1 MNYLR
6 LLGGYMMRSQL
17 TFSIT
22 AIALIFPLAF
32 ISCADNADNNSNTNT
47 NQQAQA
53 YTEQDFVSD
62 PNLAAHPD
70 RKVVVVHL
78 EPETADESSN
88 LTGEIGFDVI
98 PFNYTA
104 ATNQT
109 LCWEDPDA
117 DAAHVMK
124 LLDSE
129 GQELVSIGANEECV
143 TVTLVPGRYEMH
155 LIHDNK
161 SDATVPLF
169 IQPNVP
175 SDQIASSQTSES
187 ANVKKLIATNKCVG
201 CDLRYTLFDFTTL
214 ENCTVDNVGE
224 NDVATMDL
232 NQSDMTGST
241 FKGFSVC
248 NGLFY
253 EVILK
258 DATIIGGNFDA
269 TTFSAS
275 DLSNSTSTSVEFID
289 VDFSGASFENAI
301 ITDSDFFQ
309 AQFFPDQFNDNNPT
323 IFNGATITN
332 SNFQESF
339 GLKLAVFWNTTLK
352 DCDLTGLDLTENFL
366 FGQTDLT
373 GSNLTSTNLSNTIM
387 ADVIFDDVILEQANL
402 SGFVCGQCSFTG
414 ANFEGANVQGINIDA
429 TGAIWTDGACVCQDA
444 SCSNC

>member
-6 LLGGYMMRSQL
+6 LLGGYIMRSQL

-22 AIALIFPLAF
+22 AIALICPLAF
-32 ISCADNADNNSNTNT
+32 ISCADNDNNNNT
-47 NQQAQA
+47 NQQPHA
-53 YTEQDFVSD
+53 YTEQDFASD

-98 PFNYTA
+98 PFNYTD

-129 GQELVSIGANEECV
+129 GQELVSIGANEGCV

-161 SDATVPLF
+161 ADAPVTLF

-175 SDQIASSQTSES
+175 SDQIASSRTSES
-187 ANVKKLIATNKCVG
+187 ANVKKLIATNRCIG

-214 ENCTVDNVGE
+214 ENCTVDNVGGP
-224 NDVATMDL
+224 DSATMYL

-241 FKGFSVC
+241 FKYFTVC
-248 NGLFY
+248 NGFFY

-258 DATIIGGNFDA
+258 DATIIGGTYMA
-269 TTFSAS
+269 TEFSAS

-289 VDFSGASFENAI
+289 VDFLGAYHPIFVEISG
-301 ITDSDFFQ
+301 
-309 AQFFPDQFNDNNPT
+309 
-323 IFNGATITN
+323 
-332 SNFQESF
+332 
-339 GLKLAVFWNTTLK
+339 
-352 DCDLTGLDLTENFL
+352 
-366 FGQTDLT
+366 
-373 GSNLTSTNLSNTIM
+373 
-387 ADVIFDDVILEQANL
+387 
-402 SGFVCGQCSFTG
+402 
-414 ANFEGANVQGINIDA
+414 
-429 TGAIWTDGACVCQDA
+429 
-444 SCSNC
+444 

>member
-1 MNYLR
+1 
-6 LLGGYMMRSQL
+6 MMRSQS

-32 ISCADNADNNSNTNT
+32 ISCADNADNDNNNNT
-47 NQQAQA
+47 NQQPHA

-98 PFNYTA
+98 PFNYTD

-129 GQELVSIGANEECV
+129 GQELVSIGANEGCV

-161 SDATVPLF
+161 SDGPITLF

-175 SDQIASSQTSES
+175 SDQIASSRTSEN
-187 ANVKKLIATNKCVG
+187 ANLNKLISTNKCIG
-201 CDLRYTLFDFTTL
+201 CDLRYTLIDDVTTL
-214 ENCTVDNVGE
+214 QNCTADNVGE
-224 NDVATMDL
+224 PAWETMDL
-232 NQSDMTGST
+232 SQSDMTGATLKQFLCCS
-241 FKGFSVC
+241 GS
-248 NGLFY
+248 FY
-253 EVILK
+253 EVILT
-258 DATIIGGNFDA
+258 DATIISGNYIG
-269 TTFSAS
+269 TIFSAS
-275 DLSNSTSTSVEFID
+275 DLSNSTLTSVDFND
-289 VDFSGASFENAI
+289 VDFTGATFENASI
-301 ITDSDFFQ
+301 SDTSFFQ
-309 AQFFPDQFNDNNPT
+309 AQFFPDQFHDNNPT

-366 FGQTDLT
+366 FNQTDLT

-402 SGFVCGQCSFTG
+402 SGFVCTDCSFTG

-429 TGAIWTDGACVCQDA
+429 TGAIWTDGACVCQDT

>member
-1 MNYLR
+1 
-6 LLGGYMMRSQL
+6 MMRSQS

-22 AIALIFPLAF
+22 ALALIFPLAF
-32 ISCADNADNNSNTNT
+32 ISCADNADNDNNNNT
-47 NQQAQA
+47 NQQPHA

-98 PFNYTA
+98 PFNYTD

-129 GQELVSIGANEECV
+129 GQELVSIGANEGCV

-161 SDATVPLF
+161 SDGPITLF

-175 SDQIASSQTSES
+175 SDQIASSRTSEN
-187 ANVKKLIATNKCVG
+187 ANLNKLISTNKCIG
-201 CDLRYTLFDFTTL
+201 CDLRYTLIDKVVTL
-214 ENCTVDNVGE
+214 HNCTADKDGQPTW
-224 NDVATMDL
+224 TMDL
-232 NQSDMTGST
+232 SQSDMTGATLKQFLCCS
-241 FKGFSVC
+241 GS
-248 NGLFY
+248 FY
-253 EVILK
+253 EVILT
-258 DATIIGGNFDA
+258 DATIIYGNYIG
-269 TTFSAS
+269 TIFSAS
-275 DLSNSTSTSVEFID
+275 DLSNSTLTSVDFND
-289 VDFSGASFENAI
+289 VDFTGATFENASI
-301 ITDSDFFQ
+301 SDTSFFQ
-309 AQFFPDQFNDNNPT
+309 AQFFPDQFHDNNPT

-366 FGQTDLT
+366 FNQTDLT

-402 SGFVCGQCSFTG
+402 SGFVCTDCSFTG

-429 TGAIWTDGACVCQDA
+429 TGAIWTDGACVCQDT